1 MELAEEASSRK
12 VEDMLLDRLSTLFLA
27 LNTRDGNVFDE
38 CVDWIEY
45 LLSWERD
52 SYDELIGYKKKLQMG
67 MNLKFAEAILASDDI
82 DSSLSKKVFKK
93 KSIVNLEWM
102 FRRDYLIKIIEIFF
116 KRQILT
122 YRKPTYAT
130 VEGVDAI
137 ENGTRG

>member
-1 MELAEEASSRK
+1 MEFADETSSRK

-27 LNTRDGNVFDE
+27 MNTRDGNVFDE

-45 LLSWERD
+45 LLSWERS
-52 SYDELIGYKKKLQMG
+52 SYDELIAYKQKLQWG
-67 MNLKFAEAILASDDI
+67 MKLKFAEAILASENI
-82 DSSLSKKVFKK
+82 DTSLSKKVFKK

-122 YRKPTYAT
+122 YRRPTYAT
-130 VEGVDAI
+130 MEGIDAVK
-137 ENGTRG
+137 NGT